1 MAQQKKL
8 TPMVISGI
16 RTWVQQGLNANEIA
30 QNIGCTVGTLRVRC
44 SQLKISLRHRGH
56 SNGAYTGNG
65 AYTADT
71 IARQAAASPPPPG
84 QGTKRNEF
92 TSVGSKVDRREQLLV
107 PVSKSTVQ
115 LLQTR
120 AALKGLSD
128 FCLAAT
134 LLEIIAQ
141 DDLFDAVLD
150 E

>member
-56 SNGAYTGNG
+56 SNGAH
-65 AYTADT
+65 TADT

-92 TSVGSKVDRREQLLV
+92 TSVGSKVDRREQLRV